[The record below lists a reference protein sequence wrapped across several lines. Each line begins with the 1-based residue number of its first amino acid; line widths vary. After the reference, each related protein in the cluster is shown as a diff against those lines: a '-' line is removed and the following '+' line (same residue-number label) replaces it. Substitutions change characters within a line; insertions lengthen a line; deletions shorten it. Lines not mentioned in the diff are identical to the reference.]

1 MEDQKNGFSRFSF
14 ERSGYAKTL
23 SGNVKL
29 VRKLSRICVEA
40 KKKADRWMKSKWKQ
54 EPKQAVLSIQTS
66 IPTYKSI
73 PLKGIE

>member
-14 ERSGYAKTL
+14 ERSGNAKTL

-40 KKKADRWMKSKWKQ
+40 KKKADRWMKSNWKKSQ
-54 EPKQAVLSIQTS
+54 NRRFYR
-66 IPTYKSI
+66 YKCQFRLIRASR
-73 PLKGIE
+73 

>member
-14 ERSGYAKTL
+14 ERSGNAKTL

-40 KKKADRWMKSKWKQ
+40 KKKADRWMKSKWKKSQ
-54 EPKQAVLSIQTS
+54 NRRFYR
-66 IPTYKSI
+66 YKRQFRLIRASR
-73 PLKGIE
+73 